1 MMSRPAYHAA
11 MIEIAD
17 AGELMRTAW
26 NGFEAWHDPRG
37 EWTPAEKE
45 IIRWAFWTGA
55 RCVGDVMPHVHP
67 EQFKKLEAELGADP
81 LCRPPEMWG
90 PRQ

>member
-11 MIEIAD
+11 MLELAEAGALIET
-17 AGELMRTAW
+17 GW
-26 NGFEAWHDPRG
+26 KGFEAWHDPRG

-55 RCVGDVMPHVHP
+55 RSVGDATRHVNA
-67 EQFKKLEAELGADP
+67 EQFKKIEAELGADP

>member
-1 MMSRPAYHAA
+1 MMSRPEYHAA
-11 MIEIAD
+11 MLEIAD
-17 AGELMRTAW
+17 AGELIETGW
-26 NGFEAWHDPRG
+26 KGFEAWHDRLG

-55 RCVGDVMPHVHP
+55 RSVGDALPHVSSD
-67 EQFKKLEAELGADP
+67 QLSKMFAELGADP

-90 PRQ
+90 PKQ